1 MSDSVATFTSSKAS
15 ALKSGVTHTLG
26 LTIGLRLLVACIVI
40 VVWEALVVFNL
51 STPFWISQPRL
62 IAVRLMQD
70 TVSPDFWY
78 DVFVTLYETLI
89 GLAVGA
95 TLGGVSGYLLAR
107 YRLLDLALE
116 PYLIALYSLPRVA
129 LAPLFILW
137 FGIGLMSKVALAVS
151 IVYFILL
158 MNVYSGVKAVDPDLL
173 NAARTMGA
181 RNGYVTR
188 HIILP
193 SCVPWI
199 FSGLR
204 IALGM
209 ALIGTV
215 VGEMI
220 ASQFGLGR
228 LIAVASGSFDTTGVF
243 ATLIVLA
250 LLAMILNA
258 VMQRTERYLQRW
270 QGDTN
275 L

>member
-1 MSDSVATFTSSKAS
+1 MSDGAVLFTPSKAS
-15 ALKSGVTHTLG
+15 AQKAGNAHGLG
-26 LTIGLRLLVACIVI
+26 LTISLRLLVACIV
-40 VVWEALVVFNL
+40 VVAWEAVIVFNL

-62 IAVRLMQD
+62 IALRLMQD
-70 TVSPDFWY
+70 MVSPDFWY

-89 GLAVGA
+89 GLTVGA
-95 TLGGVSGYLLAR
+95 VLGGISGYLLAR

-137 FGIGLMSKVALAVS
+137 FGIGLLSKVALAVS

-158 MNVYSGVKAVDPDLL
+158 MNVYSGVKTVDPDLL

-181 RNGYVTR
+181 RSGYLTR

-228 LIAVASGSFDTTGVF
+228 QIAVASGSFDTTGVF

-250 LLAMILNA
+250 VMAMILNA
-258 VMQRTERYLQRW
+258 VMQRMERHLQRW
-270 QGDTN
+270 QGEAVF
-275 L
+275 